1 MIEKPRFRKTK
12 IIATI
17 GPACDDVET
26 LTRMIESGMNVARL
40 NLSHGNFEEHT
51 TRVQRIREAAGAAGV
66 RVAIMIDTRGIEIRT
81 GTLKDKRV
89 ELNRDAVFILRT
101 DSLPGDETGVSV
113 SYSEL
118 PAEVSAGDVILL
130 DDGAIELEALST
142 TDDEIVCRVVHGGIL
157 GQTKGVNLPDT
168 ELSLTA
174 VGPENRA
181 DFIREVEFTAAND
194 VDYIAV
200 SFIQSGQDIVRMR
213 EILAEW
219 NIDTPIIAKI
229 ENKAGVKNMDEIIAA
244 ADGMMVARGDLG
256 VELPFGEV
264 PATQKRMIRTTV
276 KAGKPVITAT
286 QMLASMENSPRP
298 TRAEASDV
306 ANAILDGTS
315 AVMLSGETAAGN
327 YPVEA
332 VKTMHSLA
340 LTTEACLNEFGYLQK
355 VPFHS
360 GNVVTEAISGA
371 ATAMASDLEAA
382 AIISLSET
390 GFSSRLVSKHRPEC
404 PIISITSTEKV
415 ARRLSLN
422 WGVSAVLY
430 TGKSGDKAKIKFAT
444 KCVQQMGYAQK
455 GDSIVVTAGHTQL
468 KGGTD
473 MVRVI
478 TL

>member
-1 MIEKPRFRKTK
+1 MIEKPQIRKTK
-12 IIATI
+12 IIATV
-17 GPACDDVET
+17 GPACDDVDT
-26 LTRMIESGMNVARL
+26 LTQMIESGMNVARL
-40 NLSHGNFEEHT
+40 NMSHGTPDEHAA
-51 TRVQRIREAAGAAGV
+51 RIQRIREAASAAGI
-66 RVAIMIDTRGIEIRT
+66 RVAIMIDTRGIEVRT
-81 GTLKDKRV
+81 GRLSGKRV
-89 ELNRDAVFILRT
+89 DLKQGSVFTLRT
-101 DSLPGDETGVSV
+101 DGSPGDETGVSV
-113 SYSEL
+113 TYRRL
-118 PAEVSAGDVILL
+118 PAEVSPGDTILL
-130 DDGAIELEALST
+130 DDGAIELEAQSING
-142 TDDEIVCRVVHGGIL
+142 DEIICNVVHGGLL
-157 GQTKGVNLPDT
+157 GETKGVNLPDT

-174 VGPENRA
+174 TGPENRA
-181 DFIREVEFTAAND
+181 DLVREIEFAAAND
-194 VDYIAV
+194 VDYIAA
-200 SFIQSGQDIVRMR
+200 SFIQSGQDIERMR

-219 NIDTPIIAKI
+219 NMDTPIIAKV

-264 PATQKRMIRTTV
+264 PSTQKRMIRSTV

-286 QMLASMENSPRP
+286 QMLASMENSPKP

-315 AVMLSGETAAGN
+315 AVMLSGETAAGS
-327 YPVEA
+327 YPVEV

-340 LTTEACLNEFGYLQK
+340 LTAEACLNEFGYLQK
-355 VPFHS
+355 IPFHS
-360 GNVVTEAISGA
+360 GNFITEAISGA
-371 ATAMASDLEAA
+371 ATSMASDLEAA

-390 GFSSRLVSKHRPEC
+390 GFSSRLVSKHRPKC

-430 TGKSGDKAKIKFAT
+430 TGKPGDKAKIKFAT
-444 KCVQQMGYAQK
+444 QCVQQMGYAQK

-473 MVRVI
+473 MVRII